1 MENAGHIY
9 LGAYEG
15 WYSVR
20 DETYYTESELVDGKA
35 PTGAEVVWVVK
46 EPSYFFRLSAWEKP
60 LLEFY
65 EKNPN
70 FIAPESRRNEV
81 LSFVKGGLKDLS
93 ISRTTFKWGVPVP
106 GDDDH
111 VMYVWLDALT
121 NYISAIGYPEVE
133 GEKYKSFWPADIHV
147 VGKDILRFHTVY
159 WPAFL
164 MAAGLAPPKR
174 VFAHGWWTKDKQ
186 KISKSLGNVIDP
198 FELVEKYGL
207 DQTRYFLLS
216 EVPFGNDGDFSDLA
230 FVSRVNTN
238 LANELGNLV
247 QRTLSL
253 VAKNLAGATPQPGPF
268 TEADNKLLGMA
279 KNLLST
285 VRPIVGE
292 SQAMNKY
299 TDALT
304 QVVVECNRYID
315 EQAPWSLKKTDPDR
329 MQTVLYVILESLR
342 YTSILYQPVI
352 PGSAE
357 KMLDQLGV
365 PTTERTFAHLTGD
378 FSLKPG
384 NPLPKPQ
391 GIFPRIVSE

>member
-1 MENAGHIY
+1 M
-9 LGAYEG
+9 
-15 WYSVR
+15 R

-106 GDDDH
+106 GNDDH

-133 GEKYKSFWPADIHV
+133 GEKYKSFWPADIHI

-238 LANELGNLV
+238 LANELGNLA

-268 TEADNKLLGMA
+268 TEADTKLLDMA

-342 YTSILYQPVI
+342 YTSILYQPII

-365 PTTERTFAHLTGD
+365 PGTERTFAHLTED